1 MTRNIQAM
9 FRIDFS
15 LRREVFFVVIGAILG
30 AVTMVIP
37 ITLLYTGLGLP
48 YYLTWMAFGHV
59 IGVYSPSSSIIAG
72 IAIHLITAISIGI
85 ALGVFLYK
93 TGILNISKLSNGL
106 LYGLLAGSVV
116 FAVFFIPVY
125 QFILAPEITRT
136 MEAVKVPTTS
146 QGKQYP
152 TLTTT
157 TSTPQYQYSSNIT
170 SSQGKQYPT
179 LTTTTST
186 PQYQYSSNITVVM
199 IVWLIIHLVFGT
211 FLGGISSSLSIRF
224 GSRYR
229 CAKCDISFSR
239 IDLLQKHIQLVHSAT
254 PIQLKRILILG
265 GGFGGIEVLR
275 QLQKAF
281 QDDVAVD
288 ITLISRDNFFLFT
301 PMLPEVSS
309 GMIETRHILT
319 PVRTFC
325 KRAKFYEANVQSID
339 LKNKDVVI
347 AHAIGNQTRSHILKY
362 DYLVLA
368 LGDKTNFFGMTE
380 VANNA
385 LTMKSIGD
393 AIVLRNH
400 VISMLEQADVE
411 HEDLELRRSL
421 MTFVIVGGG
430 FSGVEAAGELND
442 FVRESIEHFYHNLDR
457 MDARVILV
465 NSGGRILP
473 EVTEDLAQFAL
484 QQLRKNGVEVML
496 NTRLIDAT
504 QDSVK
509 LNNGSLISCN
519 SLIWAG
525 GALPDKLIGN
535 LSCDHDRSG
544 RIVANKYLEINGYEN
559 GAFVVGD
566 CACITDPHTGNPY
579 PPTAQHALRQAKVAT
594 KNIIFAINGKPN
606 ERKISFDYKTKGMM
620 ALIGKRNGVGI
631 LLGLKVHGFT
641 AWFLWRLYYLGNLP
655 TVEKKLRVTV
665 DWTIDLFFKR
675 DVSRLRTF
683 TEESSVKASTEIL
696 R

>member
-1 MTRNIQAM
+1 MTRNTQAM

-15 LRREVFFVVIGAILG
+15 LRREVLFVVIGAILG

-106 LYGLLAGSVV
+106 LYGLLAGSIV

-170 SSQGKQYPT
+170 
-179 LTTTTST
+179 
-186 PQYQYSSNITVVM
+186 VVM

-211 FLGGISSSLSIRF
+211 VLGGISSSLSIRF

-288 ITLISRDNFFLFT
+288 ITLVSRDNFFLFT

-535 LSCDHDRSG
+535 LSCDHDKSG

-566 CACITDPHTGNPY
+566 CACITDPHTGSPY

>member
-1 MTRNIQAM
+1 MDMTRNTQAK

-15 LRREVFFVVIGAILG
+15 LRREIFFVVIGAVLG
-30 AVTMVIP
+30 AVTMVVP
-37 ITLLYTGLGLP
+37 ITFLYTGLGLP

-59 IGVYSPSSSIIAG
+59 IGVYSSSSSSIIAG
-72 IAIHLITAISIGI
+72 IATHLITAISIGI
-85 ALGVFLYK
+85 AVGVFLYK

-106 LYGLLAGSVV
+106 LYGLLAGSIV
-116 FAVFFIPVY
+116 FIVFFIPVY

-136 MEAVKVPTTS
+136 LAAMKVTTTS
-146 QGKQYP
+146 QGKEYAA
-152 TLTTT
+152 TTITTT
-157 TSTPQYQYSSNIT
+157 TTPQYQYAN
-170 SSQGKQYPT
+170 
-179 LTTTTST
+179 
-186 PQYQYSSNITVVM
+186 NFTVVM
-199 IVWLIIHLVFGT
+199 IVWLLIHLVFGT
-211 FLGGISSSLSIRF
+211 VLGGVSSSISIRF

-229 CAKCDISFSR
+229 CTKCDISFSR
-239 IDLLQKHIQLVHSAT
+239 IDSLQKHIQLVHGTT

-281 QDDVAVD
+281 QDDVSID
-288 ITLISRDNFFLFT
+288 ITLVSRDNFFLFT

-325 KRAKFYEANVQSID
+325 KRAKFYEANVESID

-347 AHAIGNQTRSHILKY
+347 AHTIGKQTYPINYRSHTLKY

-380 VANNA
+380 VADNA
-385 LTMKSIGD
+385 LTIKSVGD

-400 VISMLEQADVE
+400 VISMLEQADIE
-411 HEDLELRRSL
+411 HEDLKLRRSL

-430 FSGVEAAGELND
+430 FSGVEVAGELND

-457 MDARVILV
+457 IDARVILV
-465 NSGGRILP
+465 NSGDRILP

-496 NTRLIDAT
+496 NTRLIGAT
-504 QDSVK
+504 QDMVK
-509 LNNGSLISCN
+509 LNNDSLISCN
-519 SLIWAG
+519 TLIWAG
-525 GALPDKLIGN
+525 GVLPDKLIGS
-535 LSCDHDRSG
+535 LPCDHDKSG

-559 GAFVVGD
+559 DAFVVGD
-566 CACITDPHTGNPY
+566 CACIKDPHTGNPY

-594 KNIIFAINGKPN
+594 KNMIFAINGKPN
-606 ERKISFDYKTKGMM
+606 NKKITFDYKTKGVM
-620 ALIGKRNGVGI
+620 ALIGKRNAVGI
-631 LLGLKVHGFT
+631 LHGHKVHGFT

-655 TVEKKLRVTV
+655 TTEKKLRVMV
-665 DWTIDLFFKR
+665 DWFIDLFFKR